1 MAPLYITHKLTVP
14 SSQHKKLKRAIEKKT
29 KQVTLHFTKDD
40 LQKNSSGDHELMLTS
55 GQILKLKN
63 ARTNGTTCKIVMRQN
78 QIESNMGHEGG
89 FLPILAGLAAKF
101 LPSILGR
108 LATGVLAG
116 GVERMMRKKGNGFF
130 LHKNNSWYKMRPGGK
145 KGDGLYLSPHHPG
158 FSGTYGNGVF
168 VNRNKELTDGSGLLF
183 GADSPFKA
191 IPLLNL
197 LL

>member
-1 MAPLYITHKLTVP
+1 MAPLYIPHKLTIP

-55 GQILKLKN
+55 GQILKIKN
-63 ARTNGTTCKIVMRQN
+63 AQNNGTTCKIIMRKN
-78 QIESNMGHEGG
+78 QIDTNMGHEGG

-101 LPSILGR
+101 LPTILGGI
-108 LATGVLAG
+108 ATGVLAG

-130 LHKNNSWYKMRPGGK
+130 LHKNNQWYKMSPVGK
-145 KGDGLYLSPHHPG
+145 KADGLYLSPRPAFAG
-158 FSGTYGNGVF
+158 SYGNGLF
-168 VNRNKELTDGSGLLF
+168 VNRDKEITDGSGLIF
-183 GADSPFKA
+183 GKDSPFKS